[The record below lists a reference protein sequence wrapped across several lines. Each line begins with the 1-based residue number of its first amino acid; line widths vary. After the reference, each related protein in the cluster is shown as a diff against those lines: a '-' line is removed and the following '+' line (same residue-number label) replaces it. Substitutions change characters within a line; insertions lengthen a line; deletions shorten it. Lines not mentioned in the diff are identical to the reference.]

1 VKDLIRL
8 EKKQEKLMEHSLK
21 ELNVELRKILILL
34 IMLGEKF

>member
-8 EKKQEKLMEHSLK
+8 EKKQEKFMEHSLK

-34 IMLGEKF
+34 ILLGEKF